1 MTYAPDAQVRSALV
15 RDLGLQGAIRYAEKI
30 ANAGGEFAEQ
40 YRRIG
45 DELRAT
51 IKQIRRDLRAE
62 IQRKGGY

>member
-1 MTYAPDAQVRSALV
+1 MTTPDAQVRSALV

-45 DELRAT
+45 EELRGARA
-51 IKQIRRDLRAE
+51 KIRADIRAKYYA
-62 IQRKGGY
+62 RGGTF